1 MRPWARCYKRYL
13 TPSQDK
19 DAFPARQ
26 LFVLG
31 TSPSSPNVNMWQGY
45 LTAAAC
51 PACHVTASTS
61 DKAKELCA
69 NFPVQHY
76 AESASQS
83 LS

>member
-1 MRPWARCYKRYL
+1 MRLWTRCYKRYL

-31 TSPSSPNVNMWQGY
+31 TSSSSSSVHVRGSGRDTRHQPV
-45 LTAAAC
+45 L
-51 PACHVTASTS
+51 HVTLPPMHLT
-61 DKAKELCA
+61 ELYA
-69 NFPVQHY
+69 NTPVQHY
-76 AESASQS
+76 AESASQL